1 MAKVTP
7 IRDFNKNEIMLT
19 AFGDWLNDRTRTTFE
34 EKTDAETNACVAG
47 VRRFG
52 YFIDPKPL
60 CDSTRAELRAFRA
73 ELLGRVLKLTR
84 LLPGRARFIRRHKD
98 VSKRYLSTEDRS
110 SSLLGITMFEGFRR
124 EVLQKV

>member
-7 IRDFNKNEIMLT
+7 IRDFNNNEIMLT
-19 AFGDWLNDRTRTTFE
+19 AFGDWLNDRTRATFE

-52 YFIDPKPL
+52 SFIDPKPL
-60 CDSTRAELRAFRA
+60 SDSTLAELRAFRA
-73 ELLGRVLKLTR
+73 DLLGRVLRLTR
-84 LLPGRARFIRRHKD
+84 LLPGRARFIRPQKH